1 LRIKTPDAFSKKL
14 LRRIT
19 KESAK
24 PSELRDRAFRQRIL
38 SIPKGKVA
46 TYGQVAA
53 AAGYPLYHRAVARL
67 LRTTPSHALPWQRV
81 IGAGGEIKLRFEA
94 ASEQRLL
101 LEMEGV
107 AFRGRRVDLAAHQH
121 IFGAWET
128 NEFERRRL
136 IRPSEMI
143 CSSRSSLGAEWF
155 WSAQLGKARRRKFTI
170 PPVECRHQEI
180 HLVEGG

>member
-1 LRIKTPDAFSKKL
+1 MRIKTPAALSKKL

-19 KESAK
+19 KVSAK
-24 PSELRDRAFRQRIL
+24 PSELRDWAFRQRIL

-67 LRTTPSHALPWQRV
+67 LRTTASNTLPWQRV

-94 ASEQRLL
+94 AAEQRLL

-107 AFRGRRVDLAAHQH
+107 EFRGRRVHLVAHQH
-121 IFGAWET
+121 IFGAWEID
-128 NEFERRRL
+128 EFERRRL
-136 IRPSEMI
+136 MRPREMI
-143 CSSRSSLGAEWF
+143 CSSLSSP
-155 WSAQLGKARRRKFTI
+155 R
-170 PPVECRHQEI
+170 
-180 HLVEGG
+180 